1 MTVMLICFPG
11 CKELIESAIHFLDT
25 IRKAK
30 LNLVVYNSES
40 VMRNITCP
48 EEHNP
53 VKKTCI
59 GFVQEWITADLGQ
72 RVLFNE
78 NVFKKT
84 EDAMISEIKNYQTT
98 PEAKE
103 KTVKDLQKIVAW
115 MTPADDKCTMYKQIC
130 NLDGFFKETGG
141 FVIHSPIIKYNMKL
155 EDYCHIEKADP
166 TNKRILAVLK
176 KFIKELSPA
185 EKSS

>member
-1 MTVMLICFPG
+1 
-11 CKELIESAIHFLDT
+11 
-25 IRKAK
+25 
-30 LNLVVYNSES
+30 
-40 VMRNITCP
+40 MRNITCP

-155 EDYCHIEKADP
+155 EDYCHNEKADP